1 MVDTAIHP
9 FSTLLSFVSGN
20 TMKSKISTLLLGLGA
35 LLTLTSCSGLKQSV
49 CTVNCGGGGGGTANV
64 TLTLFDT
71 PPAGAL
77 FLNFNLPITSISLT
91 PSGGGAD
98 VALLSTP
105 TTFEMRRLQSDSS
118 LVGTFSVAAGTY
130 TALNIFVT
138 NSPSSVWYNGS
149 SLPILG
155 CASGAVCNLS
165 GGAPGK
171 ISVDLISAVGGS
183 GLVLTSKQNIGL
195 GLDFKLNNA
204 VTTTG
209 GISIDLTQPN
219 VFSVVALPRTNQAS
233 GTLDTIQDFTG
244 VVTAVSAGSISV
256 KSPSRG
262 TLVAALNS
270 STAYVEVPTLPNQ
283 CSGGPSQR
291 CIKLNSTVSLDAT
304 IAPSGT
310 ATATV
315 VDIIDVTAVDEVEGI
330 LYPTTTAGVYGMIV
344 SDTAVPSGNATL
356 TSIGPG
362 TGIYVIFATAPVF
375 TIDSKDFPISSSTG
389 FLGTGDLVSGQQ
401 VRVQVASL
409 STLNGLTLVTASA
422 AILRFTRLTAAVGTT
437 APTSS
442 VLYLE
447 NSTINSFYG
456 SFLTEPQVQ
465 TYNPQTIIDGTV
477 SLNALAAGDPV
488 SVSALFLNPNK
499 VSAPFIATKIRK
511 H

>member
-1 MVDTAIHP
+1 
-9 FSTLLSFVSGN
+9 
-20 TMKSKISTLLLGLGA
+20 MKAKTSTLLLSLGV
-35 LLTLTSCSGLKQSV
+35 LLTLTSCSGLKTSV
-49 CTVNCGGGGGGTANV
+49 CTVNCGGGGGTANV

-77 FLNFNLPITSISLT
+77 FLNFNIPIASMSLT

-105 TTFEMRRLQSDSS
+105 TTYEMTRLQSDSS
-118 LVGTFSVAAGTY
+118 LVGTFQVAAGTY

-149 SLPILG
+149 NSTILG
-155 CASGAVCNLS
+155 CAAGAVCNLS

-171 ISVDLISAVGGS
+171 ISVDLTSAIGGS
-183 GLVLTSKQNIGL
+183 GLVLTANQNIGL
-195 GLDFKLNNA
+195 GIDFNLKNA
-204 VTTTG
+204 ITTTG
-209 GISIDLTQPN
+209 GIGILLSQSN
-219 VFSVVALPRTNQAS
+219 VFGVVTLPRTNQAS

-244 VVTAVSAGSISV
+244 IVTAVSASSISV

-262 TLVAALNS
+262 TLVATLNS

-283 CSGGPSQR
+283 CLGGPSQS

-315 VDIIDVTAVDEVEGI
+315 VDIIDATAVDEVEGI
-330 LYPTTTAGVYGMIV
+330 IYPTTTAGVYGLVV
-344 SDTAVPSGNATL
+344 SDTAVPSSNATL
-356 TSIGPG
+356 TAVGPG
-362 TGIYVIFATAPVF
+362 TAIFVTFTSAPVF

-389 FLGTGDLVSGQQ
+389 FLGTGDIVSGQQ

-409 STLNGLTLVTASA
+409 STLNGLTLVTGSA
-422 AILRFTRLTAAVGTT
+422 AILRFTRLTVRVGTT
-437 APTSS
+437 TPTSS
-442 VLYLE
+442 VLYLD
-447 NSTINSFYG
+447 NATINPFYG
-456 SFLTEPQVQ
+456 NFLTEPQVQ
-465 TYNPQTIIDGTV
+465 TYSPQTIMDGTAN
-477 SLNALAAGDPV
+477 LNALAAGNSV
-488 SVSALFLNPNK
+488 SVSALFLNPSK
-499 VSAPFIATKIRK
+499 VLAPFIATKIRK